1 MEFIIILLFL
11 ICFYLCYE
19 YLDLLLESD
28 GLLKSYDSCI
38 QLSDDLI
45 DDYNKLLEYY
55 KELIIENDKLRN
67 ELYDERDF
75 HAIHNEEHF
84 SFLKSKGLKEEFFE
98 YINKEVD
105 NG

>member
-1 MEFIIILLFL
+1 MKFIIILLFL
-11 ICFYLCYE
+11 IFFYLYYE
-19 YLDLLLESD
+19 YLDLLLDFDS
-28 GLLKSYDSCI
+28 LLNSYDSCI

-75 HAIHNEEHF
+75 RSIENEEHF
-84 SFLKSKGLKEEFFE
+84 SFLKIKGLKEEFLE